1 MYMLTQKPKRYR
13 YPAEI
18 ISYAIW
24 IYHRFNTSYRDVEG
38 ILRYRGIFVSYET
51 VRAWSNKFGKS
62 FADIIK
68 KKESKPTDKWN
79 LDAMIIKVN
88 GVKFILWRAV
98 DSNGHELD
106 VFLQKRKNKKS
117 AIHFLTRLLG
127 SYPSPR
133 VIVTD
138 KLHSYTKP
146 IKYMTKADHRRHK
159 GSNNRVENALQP
171 TRRKEKSLI
180 KFNSP
185 SGLQRTVMLMGKVR
199 NIFAVPVGR
208 YLHSRATQRTKFDEA
223 MNIWQQAS
231 EKVYCF

>member
-1 MYMLTQKPKRYR
+1 MLTQKPKRYR

-24 IYHRFNTSYRDVEG
+24 VYHRFNTSYRDVEEM
-38 ILRYRGIFVSYET
+38 LRYRGILVSYET

-62 FADIIK
+62 FAYVIK
-68 KKESKPTDKWN
+68 KKEPKPTDKWH
-79 LDAMIIKVN
+79 LDEMIIKMN

-106 VFLQKRKNKKS
+106 VFLQKRKNKKA
-117 AIHFLTRLLG
+117 AIRFLTRLLG
-127 SYPSPR
+127 YYPSPR

-138 KLHSYTKP
+138 KLHSYTTP
-146 IKYMTKADHRRHK
+146 IKCMTKADHRRHK
-159 GSNNRVENALQP
+159 GLNNRVENAHQP

-180 KFNSP
+180 KFKSP

-231 EKVYCF
+231 KEVYCF

>member
-1 MYMLTQKPKRYR
+1 MLTQKPKRYR

-24 IYHRFNTSYRDVEG
+24 IYHSLNTSYRDAEEM
-38 ILRYRGIFVSYET
+38 LRYRGILVSYET
-51 VRAWSNKFGKS
+51 VRAWSNNFGKS
-62 FADIIK
+62 FAYVIK
-68 KKESKPTDKWN
+68 KKESKPTDKCH
-79 LDAMIIKVN
+79 LDEMIIKIN

-98 DSNGHELD
+98 YSNGHELD
-106 VFLQKRKNKKS
+106 VFLQKRKNKKA
-117 AIHFLTRLLG
+117 AIRFLTRLLG

-138 KLHSYTKP
+138 KLQSYTKP

-159 GSNNRVENALQP
+159 GLNNRVDNAHQP

-180 KFNSP
+180 KYKSP
-185 SGLQRTVMLMGKVR
+185 GGIQITSTLMGRVR

-208 YLHSRATQRTKFDEA
+208 YQNSACIQKQKFYEA
-223 MNIWQQAS
+223 VTICQEAS
-231 EKVYCF
+231 KDVYLF